1 MLRRF
6 FTTTLGQIVAIIA
19 CSSVATFAL
28 FACVFFY
35 VGAPPDPPWPWPE
48 AYRISSVANVLHK
61 ARPADR
67 PALMAAAQTQD
78 MSLRFVDFPQ
88 PCQATNLDTREM
100 ENILREN
107 IQDAGTLMVLGCD
120 TASPPS
126 RFQVLMPFD
135 GRVLEIRAD
144 RVSRV
149 PRRFTFP
156 FLTALAFLCI
166 GVVAMSAWAVW
177 RVIRPL
183 RRLSEKAD
191 AFGHDVAVAPLEA
204 QGPLEVRRAAQAFN
218 RMQERIAG
226 FVQSRTR
233 MLAAIS
239 HDLRTPLTRM
249 RLQVETGREETM
261 RPRLLRDITLM
272 QTMVDSA
279 LSFLSSGL
287 DKEAREWLD
296 VGALLSTLC
305 DEYEEGG
312 ARIRYDGQADVRL
325 YCRPNAM
332 QRACA
337 NLIENALAYG
347 DSAVVDAVREQGEVV
362 ITVSDDGPG
371 IPAQRLQDVTEPF
384 VRLDPARAQR
394 PGSVGLGLSIVAE
407 IVRAHGGTLSL
418 ENRRPS
424 GLCARIRMPGDAGG
438 ETVAASGS
446 FSAG

>member
-6 FTTTLGQIVAIIA
+6 FSTTLGQIVAIIA
-19 CSSVATFAL
+19 CSSIGTFAL
-28 FACVFFY
+28 FVAIILNVS
-35 VGAPPDPPWPWPE
+35 APPGPPWPWPE
-48 AYRISSVANVLHK
+48 AYRIIATANLMKNVR
-61 ARPADR
+61 AADR
-67 PALMAAAQTQD
+67 AAALAAAQSKD
-78 MSLRFVDFPQ
+78 LSLRVVDFPQ
-88 PCQATNLDTREM
+88 PCENVTLDTREL
-100 ENILREN
+100 ENVLREHIEN
-107 IQDAGTLMVLGCD
+107 AATLMVLGCD
-120 TASPPS
+120 RESPVS

-135 GRVLEIRAD
+135 GQVLEFSGERS
-144 RVSRV
+144 SRM
-149 PRRFTFP
+149 PLRFTFP

-191 AFGHDVAVAPLEA
+191 AFAHDVAVVEPLA
-204 QGPLEVRRAAQAFN
+204 LQGPLEVRRAAQAFN

-249 RLQVETGREETM
+249 RLQVETGKEETM

-287 DKEAREWLD
+287 DKETQEWLD

-312 ARIRYDGQADVRL
+312 ARIRYDGQDAIRL

-347 DSAVVDAVREQGEVV
+347 EHVVVDAGNDNGEIS
-362 ITVSDDGPG
+362 ITVCDDGPG
-371 IPAQRLQDVTEPF
+371 IPAQHLQKVTEPF
-384 VRLDPARAQR
+384 VRLDSARAQR

-407 IVRAHGGTLSL
+407 IMNAHGGTLSL
-418 ENRRPS
+418 EKGRPA
-424 GLCARIRMPGDAGG
+424 GLCARIRLPADGPAAG
-438 ETVAASGS
+438 
-446 FSAG
+446 

>member
-6 FTTTLGQIVAIIA
+6 FSTTLGQMSAIIA
-19 CSSVATFAL
+19 CSSVATFVL
-28 FACVFFY
+28 FAGILSY
-35 VGAPPDPPWPWPE
+35 IGSPPTPPWPWPE
-48 AYRISSVANVLHK
+48 AYRIATVANVLRK
-61 ARPADR
+61 MRVADR
-67 PALMAAAQTQD
+67 PAAMAAAQTQN
-78 MSLRFVDFPQ
+78 MSLTFADFPR
-88 PCQATNLDTREM
+88 PCEGHSLDTREM
-100 ENILREN
+100 ENILRANIEN
-107 IQDAGTLMVLGCD
+107 ADTLMVLGCD
-120 TASPPS
+120 AESS
-126 RFQVLMPFD
+126 VSKFQVLVPLD

-144 RVSRV
+144 RVSRM
-149 PRRFTFP
+149 PLRFTFP

-166 GVVAMSAWAVW
+166 GVVAMSTWAVW

-191 AFGHDVAVAPLEA
+191 AFTHDVAVVEPLA
-204 QGPLEVRRAAQAFN
+204 LQGPLEVRRAAQAFN

-249 RLQVETGREETM
+249 RLHVETGREDTM

-287 DKEAREWLD
+287 DNETGEWLD

-305 DEYEEGG
+305 DEYEETG
-312 ARIRYDGQADVRL
+312 ARIRYDGRADIRV

-347 DSAVVDAVREQGEVV
+347 DNVVVDAVVENDEVL

-371 IPAQRLQDVTEPF
+371 IPAQRLEEVTEPF

-407 IVRAHGGTLSL
+407 IVRAHGGRLTL
-418 ENRRPS
+418 ENRRPA
-424 GLCARIRMPGDAGG
+424 GLCARIRLPLDAPR
-438 ETVAASGS
+438 
-446 FSAG
+446 SA

>member
-19 CSSVATFAL
+19 CSSVATFAF
-28 FACVFFY
+28 FAGVFLY
-35 VGAPPDPPWPWPE
+35 VGAPPTPPWPWPE
-48 AYRISSVANVLHK
+48 AYRIASVANVLRQ
-61 ARPADR
+61 AQPADR
-67 PALMAAAQTQD
+67 PAIMAAAQAPNL
-78 MSLRFVDFPQ
+78 SLRFSDFPQ
-88 PCQATNLDTREM
+88 PCDATNLDTREM
-100 ENILREN
+100 ETILRAHV
-107 IQDAGTLMVLGCD
+107 QDADTLMVLGCD
-120 TASPPS
+120 TASPPA

-144 RVSRV
+144 RVSRA

-156 FLTALAFLCI
+156 FFTAVAFLCV

-177 RVIRPL
+177 RVVRPL

-191 AFGHDVAVAPLEA
+191 AFGRDVAVAPLEA
-204 QGPLEVRRAAQAFN
+204 QGPLEIRRAAHAFN

-287 DKEAREWLD
+287 DKEASEWLD

-312 ARIRYDGQADVRL
+312 ARIRYDGQADIRL

-347 DSAVVDAVREQGEVV
+347 DNTVVDAVRERGEVV

-371 IPAQRLQDVTEPF
+371 IPPQRLQDVTEPF

-394 PGSVGLGLSIVAE
+394 PGSVGLGLSIVSE
-407 IVRAHGGTLSL
+407 IVRAHGGSLTL

-424 GLCARIRMPGDAGG
+424 GLCARIRLPDEIGAPGD
-438 ETVAASGS
+438 TAS
-446 FSAG
+446 A